1 MCSKSARRA
10 GPDPGWHMSEKAP
23 RDLGQA
29 GSPPAGAPPA
39 DLAQK
44 CNSAFYPARFDI
56 LGERRSGAVHRF
68 NRIGPIT
75 MGDITYGQDVRLEL
89 DELGSSYHVNLPVA
103 GRLESRHRGVE
114 VVATRERAAVYRPD
128 GEVILTRWA
137 ADCRQLCVKL
147 DRVAVDRTLE
157 ALLGRPVPER
167 IAFAAAMDIRSGAA
181 RSWAQLLLTLN
192 DQLACS
198 DSIVRQPLVA
208 APLAECVVRGFLL
221 AAEHPYSQDLTTPAE
236 PCRPSAVR
244 AAIDIME
251 ADPQAPLTTPVLA
264 ARCHVSVRTL
274 QGGFQRHVGM
284 SPTTYLRRIR
294 LHRAHEQLRAADPFH
309 TTVATIAHKWGFTH
323 LGRFA
328 AAHEGEFGELPGET
342 LRATR

>member
-1 MCSKSARRA
+1 
-10 GPDPGWHMSEKAP
+10 MSENAP
-23 RDLGQA
+23 RDLGRA
-29 GSPPAGAPPA
+29 GSPPVVAASA
-39 DLAQK
+39 SMAQK
-44 CNSAFYPARFDI
+44 CFSAFYPARFDI

-68 NRIGPIT
+68 SRIGPIT
-75 MGDITYGQDVRLEL
+75 MGDITYGRDVRLEL

-157 ALLGRPVPER
+157 GLLGRPVSGR

-208 APLAECVVRGFLL
+208 APLAEGVVRGLLL
-221 AAEHPYSQDLTTPAE
+221 AAEHPYSQELSTPAE

-244 AAIDIME
+244 SAIDIME
-251 ADPQAPLTTPVLA
+251 TDPQAPLTTPVLA

-274 QGGFQRHVGM
+274 QEGFQRHVGM

-294 LHRAHEQLRAADPFH
+294 LRRAHEELRAADPSH
-309 TTVATIAHKWGFTH
+309 TTVATVAHKWGFTH